1 MIRLQRSPLYGSVVA
16 LALTAAALLISV
28 QLRRYLEPE
37 ISLPFLV
44 VVWLSAWYY
53 GFIIGLVAS
62 GASAAALL
70 VFFFA
75 DAAGVWAAGVRIG
88 SFLGIA
94 GVIVWMTAEWRESR
108 RVLASTL
115 AGIGDAVLA
124 TDENG
129 RITFLNPVAEALT
142 GWSGSEV
149 RNRAVVDVLRLMDER
164 TREPIDNPLMQALRE
179 RATLTFG
186 RSEEHTSE
194 LQSLR

>member
-44 VVWLSAWYY
+44 VVWLGAWDN

-94 GVIVWMTAEWRESR
+94 G
-108 RVLASTL
+108 
-115 AGIGDAVLA
+115 
-124 TDENG
+124 
-129 RITFLNPVAEALT
+129 
-142 GWSGSEV
+142 
-149 RNRAVVDVLRLMDER
+149 
-164 TREPIDNPLMQALRE
+164 
-179 RATLTFG
+179 
-186 RSEEHTSE
+186 RSEE
-194 LQSLR
+194 RRVG